1 MKSRNYALAL
11 GAALAVMVQGSA
23 QGQTAETS
31 GAWEQPYGTTGQQNQ
46 PYNGGLA
53 GRDENGNRI
62 IVDGLMQTGVGA
74 STQRN
79 AYGGNAFG
87 GGVGSSA
94 TAIGNQLNV
103 NVIGSWNTVVVNS
116 NQTNNGDVIAN
127 SQTSVPNEDSE
138 N

>member
-1 MKSRNYALAL
+1 MESRNYALAL
-11 GAALAVMVQGSA
+11 GAALAIFAQGTA
-23 QGQTAETS
+23 QGQTAETTGS
-31 GAWEQPYGTTGQQNQ
+31 WEQAYGTNGQENQ
-46 PYNGGLA
+46 PYQGGLA
-53 GRDENGNRI
+53 GRDANGNRI
-62 IVDGLMQTGVGA
+62 IVDGLMQTGVGG

-79 AYGGNAFG
+79 ANGGSVFG

-103 NVIGSWNTVVVNS
+103 NVVGSWNTVVVNS

-127 SQTSVPNEDSE
+127 YQTSVPNEDSE